1 MPQGVPHTFGT
12 AGSSATPGPLV
23 RAVPG
28 VAGRTCDRD
37 NDVTDMTGRCKCF
50 LFLHVPTGVEAWWPT
65 RDDEP
70 GPAVQVV
77 VRYGDRP
84 EFRRVV
90 RVASGW
96 QEDGASVRCGRPAV
110 MPWCDVGNCW
120 AGKSHPVVVPGDEST
135 GE

>member
-1 MPQGVPHTFGT
+1 M
-12 AGSSATPGPLV
+12 
-23 RAVPG
+23 
-28 VAGRTCDRD
+28 
-37 NDVTDMTGRCKCF
+37 TDIIGKCECF
-50 LFLHVPTGVEAWWPT
+50 LVLYVPTGVRAWWPA

-70 GPAVQVV
+70 GPAVGVV

-90 RVASGW
+90 RVAGGW

-110 MPWCDVGNCW
+110 IPWRDVGNCW